1 MAIKENATVK
11 VINGPYVDKIGK
23 LSRVY
28 PEIDMAIVSFEDGEV
43 GKVTLSSLV
52 ETLSK
57 EERDAIEV
65 PEGGRKITKADFDS
79 ALAELTN
86 PIELFS
92 DPDVDPMRLL
102 VMSATTKIV
111 GVYLGKELF
120 KDSDVV
126 AITEDRFISLLWEV
140 CSPEKVSE
148 SIGNKMILRNCMGV
162 SISAVN
168 TLRDLILI
176 LFGGSEE

>member
-43 GKVTLSSLV
+43 GKVALSSLV

-57 EERDAIEV
+57 EERDAIEI
-65 PEGGRKITKADFDS
+65 PEGGRKITKADFDA

-86 PIELFS
+86 PVKLFS
-92 DPDVDPMRLL
+92 DPDVDPTRLL
-102 VMSATTKIV
+102 VVSATAKIV
-111 GVYLGKELF
+111 GVRVGEELF

-126 AITEDRFISLLWEV
+126 AITEDRFISLLWAV
-140 CSPEKVSE
+140 CDPVKVSE
-148 SIGNKMILRNCMGV
+148 ATRNKMIVRNCMPV
-162 SISAVN
+162 SLAAMM
-168 TLRDLILI
+168 TLNDIVPI